1 MTYIELINRF
11 WELDEG
17 WQFSCCET
25 RLYFYLLKIANRLG
39 WEDNWTRSDTK
50 VSSDVGVSVKV
61 FKSARNRLVQAG
73 LIECK
78 QGNGR
83 GNKSTYSIKGV
94 QKGMQN
100 IPPLRYPLGTPLG
113 TPLGHPLGTPF
124 QESSPIPPKEEYKT
138 ETKTKKEPP
147 KGGKKESSSGELFPP
162 SKPEKPKRVAKEFIA
177 PTLDEVIQ
185 HFIKQNAPERLDDW
199 QEQAEI
205 FFNHFDSIGWKNA
218 NGVKIERWDSKA
230 NLWILDRIRENRKN
244 ELDHDGRGKE
254 FIKQT
259 SKFDGEGS
267 RQAQAD
273 TPTDRESDTKAQRKY
288 SERF

>member
-11 WELDEG
+11 WELDES

-100 IPPLRYPLGTPLG
+100 IPPLRYPLGIPLG
-113 TPLGHPLGTPF
+113 YPLGTPF

-147 KGGKKESSSGELFPP
+147 KGGKKVALASFSHPLNRRNLKESQKNLYLLRLMRLFNTSSSKML
-162 SKPEKPKRVAKEFIA
+162 R
-177 PTLDEVIQ
+177 
-185 HFIKQNAPERLDDW
+185 
-199 QEQAEI
+199 
-205 FFNHFDSIGWKNA
+205 
-218 NGVKIERWDSKA
+218 NG
-230 NLWILDRIRENRKN
+230 
-244 ELDHDGRGKE
+244 
-254 FIKQT
+254 
-259 SKFDGEGS
+259 
-267 RQAQAD
+267 
-273 TPTDRESDTKAQRKY
+273 
-288 SERF
+288 

>member
-11 WELDEG
+11 WELDES

-100 IPPLRYPLGTPLG
+100 IPPL
-113 TPLGHPLGTPF
+113 GHPLGTPF

-162 SKPEKPKRVAKEFIA
+162 SKPEKPKRVAKEFILLHKVHDKMSCSNLRSGHSR
-177 PTLDEVIQ
+177 TLQVQWRNRFLQWQLQMLLQVTES
-185 HFIKQNAPERLDDW
+185 PE
-199 QEQAEI
+199 
-205 FFNHFDSIGWKNA
+205 SIHS
-218 NGVKIERWDSKA
+218 SK
-230 NLWILDRIRENRKN
+230 
-244 ELDHDGRGKE
+244 
-254 FIKQT
+254 
-259 SKFDGEGS
+259 
-267 RQAQAD
+267 
-273 TPTDRESDTKAQRKY
+273 
-288 SERF
+288 

>member
-273 TPTDRESDTKAQRKY
+273 APTDRESDTKAQRKY

>member
-1 MTYIELINRF
+1 MTYIELINKF
-11 WELDEG
+11 WELDES

-25 RLYFYLLKIANRLG
+25 RLYFYLLKTANRLG

-61 FKSARNRLVQAG
+61 FKSARNRLVQAD

-100 IPPLRYPLGTPLG
+100 IPPLRHPLGTPLG
-113 TPLGHPLGTPF
+113 YPLGTPF

>member
-100 IPPLRYPLGTPLG
+100 IPPLRQPLGIPLGYPLGHLYKKDPPYPL
-113 TPLGHPLGTPF
+113 
-124 QESSPIPPKEEYKT
+124 
-138 ETKTKKEPP
+138 KKNI
-147 KGGKKESSSGELFPP
+147 
-162 SKPEKPKRVAKEFIA
+162 R
-177 PTLDEVIQ
+177 Q
-185 HFIKQNAPERLDDW
+185 RLR
-199 QEQAEI
+199 Q
-205 FFNHFDSIGWKNA
+205 
-218 NGVKIERWDSKA
+218 
-230 NLWILDRIRENRKN
+230 RKN
-244 ELDHDGRGKE
+244 PLKGVRK
-254 FIKQT
+254 
-259 SKFDGEGS
+259 
-267 RQAQAD
+267 
-273 TPTDRESDTKAQRKY
+273 KATLASFFRFLNLRNLKGLRKN
-288 SERF
+288 

>member
-1 MTYIELINRF
+1 MTYIELINKF
-11 WELDEG
+11 WELDES

-25 RLYFYLLKIANRLG
+25 RLYFYLLKTAIRLG

-61 FKSARNRLVQAG
+61 FKSARNRLVQAD

-100 IPPLRYPLGTPLG
+100 IPPLRHPLGTPLG
-113 TPLGHPLGTPF
+113 YPLGAPF

-162 SKPEKPKRVAKEFIA
+162 SKPEKPKRIAKEFIA

-185 HFIKQNAPERLDDW
+185 YFFKQNAPERLDDW
-199 QEQAEI
+199 EEQAEI

-218 NGVKIERWDSKA
+218 NGVKIERWESKA
-230 NLWILDRIRENRKN
+230 NLWILDHVKENRKKYGADTQERN
-244 ELDHDGRGKE
+244 SDSDRQKFDVTRNLEELDR
-254 FIKQT
+254 
-259 SKFDGEGS
+259 
-267 RQAQAD
+267 RW
-273 TPTDRESDTKAQRKY
+273 REEHSIEQ
-288 SERF
+288 EPG

>member
-100 IPPLRYPLGTPLG
+100 IPPLRQPLGIPLGYPLGTPL
-113 TPLGHPLGTPF
+113 
-124 QESSPIPPKEEYKT
+124 QERSPIPPKEEYKT
-138 ETKTKKEPP
+138 ETKIKKEPP
-147 KGGKKESSSGELFPP
+147 KGGKKESNSGELFSVP
-162 SKPEKPKRVAKEFIA
+162 KLEKPKRIAKELIN
-177 PTLDEVIQ
+177 PTLDDVIQ
-185 HFIKQNAPERLDDW
+185 YFISQNAPERLSDW
-199 QEQAEI
+199 HEHAEI

-218 NGVKIERWDSKA
+218 NGVKIERWESKA
-230 NLWILDRIRENRKN
+230 NLWILDHVREERKN
-244 ELDHDGRGKE
+244 ELVDHDGRGKGS
-254 FIKQT
+254 IKPT

-267 RQAQAD
+267 QQAQAD
-273 TPTDRESDTKAQRKY
+273 NSTNRESDTKAQGKY
-288 SERF
+288 SGRF

>member
-11 WELDEG
+11 WELDES

-100 IPPLRYPLGTPLG
+100 IPPLQQPLG

-162 SKPEKPKRVAKEFIA
+162 FKPEKPKRVAKEFIA

-254 FIKQT
+254 SIKQT
-259 SKFDGEGS
+259 SKFD
-267 RQAQAD
+267 
-273 TPTDRESDTKAQRKY
+273 
-288 SERF
+288 

>member
-1 MTYIELINRF
+1 
-11 WELDEG
+11 
-17 WQFSCCET
+17 
-25 RLYFYLLKIANRLG
+25 
-39 WEDNWTRSDTK
+39 
-50 VSSDVGVSVKV
+50 
-61 FKSARNRLVQAG
+61 
-73 LIECK
+73 
-78 QGNGR
+78 
-83 GNKSTYSIKGV
+83 
-94 QKGMQN
+94 MQN
-100 IPPLRYPLGTPLG
+100 IPPLRYPLGIPLG
-113 TPLGHPLGTPF
+113 YPLGTPF

-162 SKPEKPKRVAKEFIA
+162 SKPEKPKRVAKEFIS

-254 FIKQT
+254 F
-259 SKFDGEGS
+259 SGNRRCRGNYGEGS
-267 RQAQAD
+267 RQAQTD
-273 TPTDRESDTKAQRKY
+273 DPTDRESDKKAQRKY

>member
-11 WELDEG
+11 WELDES

-94 QKGMQN
+94 PKGMQN
-100 IPPLRYPLGTPLG
+100 IPPLRYPLG

-162 SKPEKPKRVAKEFIA
+162 SKPEKPKRVAREFVA
-177 PTLDEVIQ
+177 PLIDDVIQ
-185 HFIKQNAPERLDDW
+185 YFINQNAPERLDDW

-205 FFNHFDSIGWKNA
+205 FFNHFDSIGWKNT
-218 NGVKIERWDSKA
+218 NGVKIERWESKA
-230 NLWILDRIRENRKN
+230 NLWILDHVKENRKKYGADTQERN
-244 ELDHDGRGKE
+244 SDSDRQKFDVTRNLEELDRKW
-254 FIKQT
+254 
-259 SKFDGEGS
+259 
-267 RQAQAD
+267 
-273 TPTDRESDTKAQRKY
+273 REEHGIEQETG
-288 SERF
+288 

>member
-11 WELDEG
+11 WELDES

-100 IPPLRYPLGTPLG
+100 IPPL
-113 TPLGHPLGTPF
+113 GHPLGTPF
-124 QESSPIPPKEEYKT
+124 QESSPIPL
-138 ETKTKKEPP
+138 KK
-147 KGGKKESSSGELFPP
+147 
-162 SKPEKPKRVAKEFIA
+162 
-177 PTLDEVIQ
+177 
-185 HFIKQNAPERLDDW
+185 N
-199 QEQAEI
+199 
-205 FFNHFDSIGWKNA
+205 
-218 NGVKIERWDSKA
+218 
-230 NLWILDRIRENRKN
+230 IRQRQRQRKN
-244 ELDHDGRGKE
+244 PLKGVRKKVALASFSHPLNRRNLKELQKNL
-254 FIKQT
+254 
-259 SKFDGEGS
+259 
-267 RQAQAD
+267 
-273 TPTDRESDTKAQRKY
+273 
-288 SERF
+288 

>member
-11 WELDEG
+11 WELDER

-100 IPPLRYPLGTPLG
+100 IP
-113 TPLGHPLGTPF
+113 PLGHPLGTPF

>member
-11 WELDEG
+11 WELDES

-100 IPPLRYPLGTPLG
+100 IPPLRHPLGTPLG
-113 TPLGHPLGTPF
+113 YPLGHLFKKAPPYPL
-124 QESSPIPPKEEYKT
+124 
-138 ETKTKKEPP
+138 KKNIRQRQRKNPL
-147 KGGKKESSSGELFPP
+147 KGVRKKVALASFSHSLNRRNLKES
-162 SKPEKPKRVAKEFIA
+162 
-177 PTLDEVIQ
+177 Q
-185 HFIKQNAPERLDDW
+185 
-199 QEQAEI
+199 
-205 FFNHFDSIGWKNA
+205 KN
-218 NGVKIERWDSKA
+218 
-230 NLWILDRIRENRKN
+230 L
-244 ELDHDGRGKE
+244 
-254 FIKQT
+254 
-259 SKFDGEGS
+259 
-267 RQAQAD
+267 
-273 TPTDRESDTKAQRKY
+273 
-288 SERF
+288 

>member
-94 QKGMQN
+94 QK
-100 IPPLRYPLGTPLG
+100 
-113 TPLGHPLGTPF
+113 
-124 QESSPIPPKEEYKT
+124 
-138 ETKTKKEPP
+138 
-147 KGGKKESSSGELFPP
+147 
-162 SKPEKPKRVAKEFIA
+162 VC
-177 PTLDEVIQ
+177 
-185 HFIKQNAPERLDDW
+185 
-199 QEQAEI
+199 
-205 FFNHFDSIGWKNA
+205 
-218 NGVKIERWDSKA
+218 KIYHLYG
-230 NLWILDRIRENRKN
+230 NL
-244 ELDHDGRGKE
+244 
-254 FIKQT
+254 
-259 SKFDGEGS
+259 
-267 RQAQAD
+267 
-273 TPTDRESDTKAQRKY
+273 
-288 SERF
+288 

>member
-100 IPPLRYPLGTPLG
+100 IP
-113 TPLGHPLGTPF
+113 PLGHPLGTPF

-267 RQAQAD
+267 RHAQAD

>member
-11 WELDEG
+11 WELDES

-100 IPPLRYPLGTPLG
+100 IPPLRHPLGTPLG
-113 TPLGHPLGTPF
+113 YPLGTPF

-138 ETKTKKEPP
+138 ETKKEPP
-147 KGGKKESSSGELFPP
+147 KGGKKESSSGELFHPLNRRNLKESQKNLLLLRSMKLFNTSS
-162 SKPEKPKRVAKEFIA
+162 SKMLR
-177 PTLDEVIQ
+177 
-185 HFIKQNAPERLDDW
+185 
-199 QEQAEI
+199 
-205 FFNHFDSIGWKNA
+205 
-218 NGVKIERWDSKA
+218 NG
-230 NLWILDRIRENRKN
+230 
-244 ELDHDGRGKE
+244 
-254 FIKQT
+254 
-259 SKFDGEGS
+259 
-267 RQAQAD
+267 
-273 TPTDRESDTKAQRKY
+273 
-288 SERF
+288 

>member
-1 MTYIELINRF
+1 M
-11 WELDEG
+11 
-17 WQFSCCET
+17 
-25 RLYFYLLKIANRLG
+25 
-39 WEDNWTRSDTK
+39 
-50 VSSDVGVSVKV
+50 SSDVGVSVKV

-100 IPPLRYPLGTPLG
+100 IPPLRYPLG

>member
-11 WELDEG
+11 WELDES

-100 IPPLRYPLGTPLG
+100 IPPLRQPLGIPLG
-113 TPLGHPLGTPF
+113 YP
-124 QESSPIPPKEEYKT
+124 
-138 ETKTKKEPP
+138 
-147 KGGKKESSSGELFPP
+147 
-162 SKPEKPKRVAKEFIA
+162 
-177 PTLDEVIQ
+177 
-185 HFIKQNAPERLDDW
+185 
-199 QEQAEI
+199 
-205 FFNHFDSIGWKNA
+205 
-218 NGVKIERWDSKA
+218 
-230 NLWILDRIRENRKN
+230 
-244 ELDHDGRGKE
+244 
-254 FIKQT
+254 
-259 SKFDGEGS
+259 
-267 RQAQAD
+267 
-273 TPTDRESDTKAQRKY
+273 
-288 SERF
+288 